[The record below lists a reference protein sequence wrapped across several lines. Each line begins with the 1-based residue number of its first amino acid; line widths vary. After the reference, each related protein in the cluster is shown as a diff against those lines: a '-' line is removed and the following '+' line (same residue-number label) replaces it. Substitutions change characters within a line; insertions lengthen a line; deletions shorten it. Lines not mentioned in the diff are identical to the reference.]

1 VVDSQPNTE
10 QAIESLRQKMLRN
23 WWLLTVG
30 LWLTVGAWSLW
41 QLRAEFQI
49 WAQYF
54 TWTAVRYS
62 LAYNRLAS
70 IGFGLCFGLTMAL
83 LISESRHILWG
94 LSKQER
100 ERLERQL
107 ARIRQQ
113 GPSHP
118 LWHVVNRD

>member
-1 VVDSQPNTE
+1 
-10 QAIESLRQKMLRN
+10 MLRN
-23 WWLLTVG
+23 WWLLTIALWFTLG
-30 LWLTVGAWSLW
+30 LWSLW
-41 QLRAEFQI
+41 QLRSEFQI

-70 IGFGLCFGLTMAL
+70 AALGLCVGMTVAL

-94 LSKQER
+94 ISKTER
-100 ERLERQL
+100 ERLEKQL
-107 ARIRQQ
+107 TKICKQ

-118 LWHVVNRD
+118 LWRVVHRS